1 MVVCFYIKTRHRF
14 VSNHSRC
21 LVSVCS
27 KNASEFQDIS
37 VRDFQF
43 GETTEYQEVKGN
55 RNVKSTLFPKIF
67 ADKKEL
73 LESGFSRE

>member
-43 GETTEYQEVKGN
+43 GETTEERRLDAYDCFGN
-55 RNVKSTLFPKIF
+55 VEFI
-67 ADKKEL
+67 L
-73 LESGFSRE
+73 LP